1 MVRHRL
7 IGHLTKERCGQM
19 TSRLVT
25 KRWWE
30 EMRGSN
36 QELRLKELPRPRE
49 RRKGG
54 SAVNW

>member
-1 MVRHRL
+1 MRSDDVE
-7 IGHLTKERCGQM
+7 I
-19 TSRLVT
+19 SD
-25 KRWWE
+25 E
-30 EMRGSN
+30 EVVGGDEGRSN